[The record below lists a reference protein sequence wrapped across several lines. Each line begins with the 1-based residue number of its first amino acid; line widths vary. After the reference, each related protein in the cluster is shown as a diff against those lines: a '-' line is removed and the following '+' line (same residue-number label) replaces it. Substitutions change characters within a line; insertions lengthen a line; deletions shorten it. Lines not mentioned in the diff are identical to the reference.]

1 MADDAPPADAP
12 GEAPVDNAPLRE
24 RAESKTWKTRMEAFV
39 ELAKVSCAARLHACT
54 PARLHACTPA
64 LWPTLRLCARHPC
77 LCSTPTLTA
86 VSCRCSRRRGRAIP
100 SLMSTQVCSP
110 SLSQTVTS
118 TRRTRVSK
126 RAASSPR
133 GHLLPWSSKRQVNAF
148 SDCHAFRRPTWRV
161 CVRASVLTPSA
172 REQALS

>member
-77 LCSTPTLTA
+77 LCSTLTLTA

-148 SDCHAFRRPTWRV
+148 SDCYAFRRPTWRV

>member
-64 LWPTLRLCARHPC
+64 LWPTLRLCARRPC

-86 VSCRCSRRRGRAIP
+86 VSRRCSRRRGRAIP

-110 SLSQTVTS
+110 SLSQTATS

-133 GHLLPWSSKRQVNAF
+133 GHLLPWSSKRQVHAF

-161 CVRASVLTPSA
+161 CMRASVLTPSA